1 MPRRKPPRISELSAG
16 ESERTLARI
25 YPSDFLTFG
34 PKSYRIYNY
43 FDNYLYMDSKTEYL
57 TKEKFDELSKELEE
71 LKTVKRVKVAE
82 NLEYAK
88 SLGDLSENAE
98 YHEAREAQANVED
111 RIAKLEAM
119 LKSAVIMSLHHSEVV
134 GIGSIVTL
142 EKLKNKSSVKY
153 KIVGSEEA
161 NLADSK
167 LSIHSPLGAA
177 TIGKKKNDIL
187 KVAAP
192 SGVIDYKIIDID

>member
-1 MPRRKPPRISELSAG
+1 
-16 ESERTLARI
+16 
-25 YPSDFLTFG
+25 
-34 PKSYRIYNY
+34 
-43 FDNYLYMDSKTEYL
+43 MDSKNEYL

-134 GIGSIVTL
+134 GIGSTVTL